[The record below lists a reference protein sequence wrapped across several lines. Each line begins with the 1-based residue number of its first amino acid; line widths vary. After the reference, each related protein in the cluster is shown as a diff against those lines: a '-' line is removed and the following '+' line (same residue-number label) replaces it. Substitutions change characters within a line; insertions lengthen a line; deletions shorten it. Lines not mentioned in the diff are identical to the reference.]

1 MLLFW
6 MFISICNTI
15 YFFTKKF
22 IFPNVYI
29 SVNTIFE
36 CHYIFFDRERGHQLS
51 TYSTGEQTVGCH
63 ASCVRVHLHHLFLY
77 FWQCFC
83 PIVSSFFLWKFN
95 CIQKRCVREKRLFFS
110 SKINFYCKL
119 FFLKIILAN
128 EKSAKTL
135 LILIK

>member
-29 SVNTIFE
+29 SVNAIFE
-36 CHYIFFDRERGHQLS
+36 CHYIFFDREREHQLS
-51 TYSTGEQTVGCH
+51 SYSTGEQTVGCH
-63 ASCVRVHLHHLFLY
+63 ASRVRVHVHHLFLY

-83 PIVSSFFLWKFN
+83 LIVSSFFCGNLTVFKKGVF
-95 CIQKRCVREKRLFFS
+95 VRNDYFS
-110 SKINFYCKL
+110 KARSISIVSFSFLKL
-119 FFLKIILAN
+119 FLQT
-128 EKSAKTL
+128 KSQPKRF
-135 LILIK
+135 

>member
-22 IFPNVYI
+22 IFPKVYI

-36 CHYIFFDRERGHQLS
+36 CHYIFFDQERGHQLS

-83 PIVSSFFLWKFN
+83 PIVSSFFCENLTVFKKGVF
-95 CIQKRCVREKRLFFS
+95 VRNDYFS
-110 SKINFYCKL
+110 PARSVSIVSFSFWKL
-119 FFLKIILAN
+119 FLQT
-128 EKSAKTL
+128 KSHPKRF
-135 LILIK
+135 

>member
-36 CHYIFFDRERGHQLS
+36 CHCIFFGWEREHQLS
-51 TYSTGEQTVGCH
+51 TYSTVEQTVGCH
-63 ASCVRVHLHHLFLY
+63 ASCVRVHVHHLFLY

-83 PIVSSFFLWKFN
+83 LIVSSFFSGNLTVFKKGVF
-95 CIQKRCVREKRLFFS
+95 VRNDYFS
-110 SKINFYCKL
+110 KARSISIVSFSFLKL
-119 FFLKIILAN
+119 FLQT
-128 EKSAKTL
+128 KSQPKRF
-135 LILIK
+135 